1 MKLPDKKQL
10 LNLYSDNVD
19 QFIFN
24 FQNYLENNNKTSE
37 LKYYIRYGLLELF
50 SIINGYDGNKKLL
63 VQRLKRNKKQTITHC
78 LELLSIEWDKDIIVL
93 MNKISNKKHCWKIVQ
108 DKKLEY
114 SWDFID
120 SIFMI

>member
-10 LNLYSDNVD
+10 LNLYSDNAD
-19 QFIFN
+19 QFILN
-24 FQNYLENNNKTSE
+24 FEDYLENNNKTSE

-50 SIINGYDGNKKLL
+50 SIITGYDGNKKLL

-78 LELLSIEWDKDIIVL
+78 LELLSIEWDKNVLGL

-108 DKKLEY
+108 DKKLKY

-120 SIFMI
+120 GIFMG